1 MLYSIINPS
10 DPYTVE
16 ATRLDVAAV
25 ASLILGNG
33 QYAFE
38 PLDGSVEI
46 PLFGFMK
53 PEERDN
59 WFVQNCKMG
68 MEATIKDVRE
78 NYRTEMADCLDSVIV
93 GQPHEREPY
102 LAGLALL
109 TDPDEREKYWHDW
122 QDKRRSS
129 FNDIAG
135 RAHRTAK
142 KFREDIIA
150 IEPVPQQVFRN

>member
-1 MLYSIINPS
+1 MLYRIINPS
-10 DPYTVE
+10 DPYTIV
-16 ATRLDVAAV
+16 ANRIDVAAV

-38 PLDGSVEI
+38 PLDGSVDI
-46 PLFGFMK
+46 PLFGFMT
-53 PEERDN
+53 PEQREN

-68 MEATIKDVRE
+68 IEATVKDVRE
-78 NYRTEMADCLDSVIV
+78 NLRTEMADCLDSVVI
-93 GQPHEREPY
+93 GQPEEREPY

-109 TDPDEREKYWHDW
+109 TDPDEREKYWFEW

-142 KFREDIIA
+142 KFRENL
-150 IEPVPQQVFRN
+150 PVTESAPQQVFRT